1 VSLEEEGL
9 EMRRLKVDLLKFHRD
24 MIIYAVQQTILMP
37 MDGNSFEDKMT

>member
-24 MIIYAVQQTILMP
+24 MIVYAVQQTILMP